1 MANLGSRASSARRA
15 AERRIV
21 ALKQAVKSGYYSE
34 SEKADMNNTIKQMRK
49 DMQQTRMFTKSGKK
63 IGNRTAESR
72 EAAVARLNAINKE
85 TLTAQ
90 EYKREF
96 RRRRE
101 DVGRRNMIAKQQ
113 LNLASS
119 RPSLEASKSGGKIG
133 EYSFIEKSVFFKAT
147 QRAWNRADVSEN
159 ERIEAILNYYNT
171 QDLEQLIRDVLDAN
185 RDVINTYDRLEREIE
200 MSSLSEEEL
209 EAYTQLLAGD
219 KTDED
224 STSPIYLY
232 EVKDYVRS

>member
-1 MANLGSRASSARRA
+1 MANLGSRASNARRA
-15 AERRIV
+15 AERRIA

-49 DMQQTRMFTKSGKK
+49 DMQQTRMYTKTGKR

-72 EAAVARLNAINKE
+72 EAAIARLNELNKE
-85 TLTAQ
+85 TLTVQ

-96 RRRRE
+96 RRLRE
-101 DVGRRNMIAKQQ
+101 DVGRRNMIAKHQ

-119 RPSLEASKSGGKIG
+119 SASLEASKSGGKIG
-133 EYSFIEKSVFFKAT
+133 EYSFIEKGIFFKAT
-147 QRAWNRADVSEN
+147 QRAWDRADVSEK
-159 ERIEAILNYYNT
+159 ERIEAILKYYNT
-171 QDLEQLIRDVLDAN
+171 QDLEKLIKDVLDAN
-185 RDVINTYDRLEREIE
+185 RDVINTYNLLEQEIE

>member
-15 AERRIV
+15 AERRIA

-49 DMQQTRMFTKSGKK
+49 DMQQTRMYTKTGKK

-72 EAAVARLNAINKE
+72 EAAIARLNELNKE
-85 TLTAQ
+85 NLTRQ

-96 RRRRE
+96 RRMRE

>member
-1 MANLGSRASSARRA
+1 MANLGSRASSVRRA
-15 AERRIV
+15 AERRIA

-49 DMQQTRMFTKSGKK
+49 DMRQTRMYTKTGKK

-72 EAAVARLNAINKE
+72 EAAVARLNELNKE
-85 TLTAQ
+85 NLTMQ
-90 EYKREF
+90 SYKREF

-185 RDVINTYDRLEREIE
+185 RDVINTYNRLEHEIE

>member
-1 MANLGSRASSARRA
+1 
-15 AERRIV
+15 
-21 ALKQAVKSGYYSE
+21 
-34 SEKADMNNTIKQMRK
+34 
-49 DMQQTRMFTKSGKK
+49 MQS
-63 IGNRTAESR
+63 
-72 EAAVARLNAINKE
+72 
-85 TLTAQ
+85 
-90 EYKREF
+90 YKREF
-96 RRRRE
+96 RRMRE

>member
-96 RRRRE
+96 RRMRE